1 MIFLKKIISG
11 FIGKIKYLIVKMLY
25 AVVIVILIFIF
36 TIACL
41 LTFIKFSSEAWSF
54 SLLLFVTSKLLYL
67 LKIKLIKY
75 YKKKKT
81 QDLASKEE
89 AFPGIQKQK
98 LNAGVRIVPKWV
110 SVFSLLPSLTLIA
123 AVLALIVAVAPL
135 IPFLLK
141 LLKLF
146 RL

>member
-1 MIFLKKIISG
+1 MNFLKKIISG
-11 FIGKIKYLIVKMLY
+11 FIGKIKYLIVKMFY
-25 AVVIVILIFIF
+25 AVIIVILIFIF
-36 TIACL
+36 TIAYL
-41 LTFIKFSSEAWSF
+41 LIFIKFSSAAWSF
-54 SLLLFVTSKLLYL
+54 SLVLFGTSILFYL
-67 LKIKLIKY
+67 VKIKLKKY

-98 LNAGVRIVPKWV
+98 LNTEVRIVPKWV
-110 SVFSLLPSLTLIA
+110 SVFSLLSRLTLIA
-123 AVLALIVAVAPL
+123 AVLALIAAVAPL

-141 LLKLF
+141 LLKSF